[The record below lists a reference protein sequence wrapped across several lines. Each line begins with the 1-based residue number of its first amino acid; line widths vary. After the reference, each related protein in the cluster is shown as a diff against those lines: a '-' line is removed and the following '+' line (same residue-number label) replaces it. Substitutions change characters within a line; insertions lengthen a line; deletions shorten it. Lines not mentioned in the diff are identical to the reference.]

1 MFRFERL
8 TVWQKAIEIFQLVDT
23 LVECFPRRVRFGRG
37 DQMHRAAL
45 SISSNIA
52 EGSGR
57 ETAAEM
63 RYFYTTAK
71 ASTFELVSLSIVCR
85 RRKFF
90 SDDQFRDVY
99 GRVEA
104 VAKML
109 TALEKRPG
117 STSFALESRHQAPGT
132 RH

>member
-8 TVWQKAIEIFQLVDT
+8 TVWQKAVEIFELVDT
-23 LVECFPRRVRFGRG
+23 LVEHLPRRVRFGLA

-57 ETAAEM
+57 ETPAEM
-63 RYFYTTAK
+63 RHFYTTAK
-71 ASTFELVSLSIVCR
+71 ASTFELVSLSIICY

-90 SDDQFRDVY
+90 SDDQHREVY
-99 GRVEA
+99 RRAEEI
-104 VAKML
+104 AKML
-109 TALEKRPG
+109 TALKRRP
-117 STSFALESRHQAPGT
+117 SSEVPATNT

>member
-8 TVWQKAIEIFQLVDT
+8 TVWQKAIEIFELVDT
-23 LVECFPRRVRFGRG
+23 LVEGFPRRVRFGLA

-45 SISSNIA
+45 SISTNIA

-63 RYFYTTAK
+63 RHFYTTAK

-85 RRKFF
+85 RRKLF
-90 SDDQFRDVY
+90 SDDQYREVY
-99 GRVEA
+99 GRAEE
-104 VAKML
+104 VARML
-109 TALEKRPG
+109 TGRKKRPG
-117 STSFALESRHQAPGT
+117 SAASAYNSRH
-132 RH
+132 